1 MTTDPTHLAASEAAY
16 DEGYGDAM
24 IAAQRELRDTAA
36 DTRLDPLVDQAL
48 AGGIDNPYRRVFNDR
63 LAYVREQVTN
73 THGDFY
79 GPDDE
84 SVFDE
89 AEFVGAILDAHAD
102 WLAGHPTP
110 GTPANLATTL
120 TAAAACARE
129 LRGNGPPPDS
139 TEPADLLDDLA
150 RIVRDQQ
157 EQIDE
162 LRTSRDNWRD
172 EAEHERAKPETPQAA
187 CGFTG
192 IAAIASTGERA
203 TVQCALRA
211 GHDGPH
217 EDGPTGVRWV
227 QMPAARQ
234 CDELLIGDTLGEP
247 VRCIRTQGHDGR
259 HLTPSEGR

>member
-1 MTTDPTHLAASEAAY
+1 MTTDPTHLGALQTGY
-16 DEGYGDAM
+16 DEGYDDAL
-24 IAAQRELRDTAA
+24 IDVNRQLRDA
-36 DTRLDPLVDQAL
+36 
-48 AGGIDNPYRRVFNDR
+48 GIDPADLFGDGVEARTNPYTKLFDDRRD
-63 LAYVREQVTN
+63 YVQQQVSEAFS
-73 THGDFY
+73 FY

-84 SVFDE
+84 DVFDQIDLID
-89 AEFVGAILDAHAD
+89 AILDAHAD

-110 GTPANLATTL
+110 GTPADLATTL

-129 LRGNGPPPDS
+129 LRGNGPPPD
-139 TEPADLLDDLA
+139 TAEPADLLDDLA

-172 EAEHERAKPETPQAA
+172 EAEHERTKLETLQAT

-192 IAAIASTGERA
+192 IAAIASSGERS
-203 TVQCALRA
+203 TVQCSLRA

>member
-1 MTTDPTHLAASEAAY
+1 MTTDPTHLGALEAGY

-24 IAAQRELRDTAA
+24 IAAQRELRDTGA
-36 DTRLDPLVDQAL
+36 DTRLDPLVDRSL
-48 AGGIDNPYRRVFNDR
+48 AGGIDNPYRRMFNDR
-63 LAYVREQVTN
+63 REYVREQLSNAFGAIVDEY
-73 THGDFY
+73 GD
-79 GPDDE
+79 D
-84 SVFDE
+84 VFEQTD
-89 AEFVGAILDAHAD
+89 FIDAILDAHAD

-139 TEPADLLDDLA
+139 AEPADLLDDLA

-172 EAEHERAKPETPQAA
+172 EAEHERAKPETPQAT

-192 IAAIASTGERA
+192 IAAIASTGERS
-203 TVQCALRA
+203 TVVCALRP

-217 EDGPTGVRWV
+217 EDGLTGVQYV
-227 QMPAARQ
+227 DAPTSQKFEQ
-234 CDELLIGDTLGEP
+234 
-247 VRCIRTQGHDGR
+247 
-259 HLTPSEGR
+259 

>member
-1 MTTDPTHLAASEAAY
+1 MTTDPTHLGALEAGYELGHTEAVIALRNALAAGTDPAHLADVLETSYSNPHTKLFDDRRDYVQQQVSEA
-16 DEGYGDAM
+16 
-24 IAAQRELRDTAA
+24 
-36 DTRLDPLVDQAL
+36 
-48 AGGIDNPYRRVFNDR
+48 FS
-63 LAYVREQVTN
+63 
-73 THGDFY
+73 FY

-84 SVFDE
+84 DVFDQTDLID
-89 AEFVGAILDAHAD
+89 AILDAHAD

-139 TEPADLLDDLA
+139 TEPADLLDDLT

-172 EAEHERAKPETPQAA
+172 EAEHERAKPETSQAA

-203 TVQCALRA
+203 TVQCSLRA

-217 EDGPTGVRWV
+217 QDGPTGVRWV

-234 CDELLIGDTLGEP
+234 CDELLIGDTLGDP
-247 VRCIRTQGHDGR
+247 VRCIRTHGHDGR